1 MEEGFTHFQGYFFC
15 QPEILTA
22 SDVPAFKRNCVRF
35 MAELNRPELDFDAL
49 EGVVGMLSTPDT
61 LLGRPMDE
69 ALDQMPLPEEV
80 RDTLLGRATAMSP
93 VWQLVLAYERARWDQ
108 LKDLG
113 KAENVSAGRLPRLY
127 QSAVPWV
134 DRIHRM

>member
-1 MEEGFTHFQGYFFC
+1 
-15 QPEILTA
+15 
-22 SDVPAFKRNCVRF
+22 